1 MEPTNEWDRDEVFER
16 IPWKHLSRDIG
27 KLSVPPRVLALVG
40 LVVVV
45 LAGLALAFLPESTR
59 PAQAVL
65 PAVTVPIVAPTS
77 TTSAVV
83 TIPPSPI
90 SEADLYA
97 EAPGAGELRA
107 MMLAES
113 HLRSVMSSELVY
125 VEWTRSF
132 EVSAVG
138 DEWWVDVMAGL
149 LRVEDG
155 MYFPMSPLGLR
166 VGVDAD
172 GVLWSTPIGL
182 VESRVHDV
190 RVGGAEISSE
200 LLAEFSESVS
210 TSGLLV
216 EVVDAGLL
224 EGALWGLVT
233 IETPDGVMITLE
245 VWPDRS

>member
-1 MEPTNEWDRDEVFER
+1 MEPTSEWDRDEVFER
-16 IPWKHLSRDIG
+16 VPWKHLSRDMG
-27 KLSVPPRVLALVG
+27 KLSVPPRLLALVG
-40 LVVVV
+40 LAVVVV
-45 LAGLALAFLPESTR
+45 AGLALAFLPDFGRS
-59 PAQAVL
+59 AQAVP
-65 PAVTVPIVAPTS
+65 PAVTVPIAAPTS

-97 EAPGAGELRA
+97 QAPGAGELRA

-113 HLRSVMSSELVY
+113 HLRSVVSSELVY

-138 DEWWVDVMAGL
+138 EEWWVDVMAGL
-149 LRVEDG
+149 LKVEDG
-155 MYFPMSPLGLR
+155 MYLPMRPLALR
-166 VGVDAD
+166 VGVDVD

-182 VESRVHDV
+182 VKTRGREI
-190 RVGGAEISSE
+190 RVGGVEISPE
-200 LLAEFSESVS
+200 VLAEFSESVS
-210 TSGLLV
+210 KSGLLV

-224 EGALWGLVT
+224 EGVLWGLVT
-233 IETPDGVMITLE
+233 IETPDGVMISLE